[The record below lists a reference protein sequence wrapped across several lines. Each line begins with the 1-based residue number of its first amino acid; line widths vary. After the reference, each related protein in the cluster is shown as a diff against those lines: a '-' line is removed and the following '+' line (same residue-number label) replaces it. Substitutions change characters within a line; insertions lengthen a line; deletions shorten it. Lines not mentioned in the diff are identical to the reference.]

1 MLYLFSIPYLSHVF
15 FTASYKE
22 LPYHLTEGKNMNIP
36 TSSLYN
42 QDIQKKKKFRF
53 GLVFLFIFSVGLNVF
68 FLFFD
73 QETNVLVT
81 SLLKTS
87 EDLSQVSAIETPKIL
102 PQEVPQPVKMDA
114 IKPVSLTISPERNND
129 RNVIQSLNVT
139 IKNSMN
145 FSVCKMITRENGCA
159 ALSAHLARL
168 MAWLMD
174 IKKSMRNGDSMEV
187 LYRRVD
193 GPEQFKVL
201 KLSYK
206 SQLFAKTFAFYYF
219 DEFDHGN
226 GGYFDIKG
234 NEIAHRIVEAQ
245 SPIRHYIEITS
256 LPGDFRKGPGGH
268 SGTDFK
274 AEEGTPIY
282 SGFSGKVLRTNWNIR
297 ANGYCV
303 EIDHPKLGI
312 KTLYLHLSRVKVKPG
327 QVIKGGQQIAESGNT
342 GRTFAP
348 HLHYEIQDRK
358 NKKII
363 YSPFNSKYHQ
373 SYTRSIP
380 LHHHQA
386 FKKIIMLYNS
396 VIKES

>member
-1 MLYLFSIPYLSHVF
+1 MRF
-15 FTASYKE
+15 FRASYKE
-22 LPYHLTEGKNMNIP
+22 PHYHLTEGKNMNIP

-42 QDIQKKKKFRF
+42 QAIQKKKKFRF
-53 GLVFLFIFSVGLNVF
+53 GLVFLFIVSVGLNVF
-68 FLFFD
+68 FLFFG
-73 QETNVLVT
+73 QETNVSVT
-81 SLLKTS
+81 SLLKNA
-87 EDLSQVSAIETPKIL
+87 EDLSQLSVTEPPKVL
-102 PQEVPQPVKMDA
+102 LQEIPQPAKMAA
-114 IKPVSLTISPERNND
+114 IKPVLLKVSPERNND
-129 RNVIQSLNVT
+129 SNVIHSLNFT
-139 IKNSMN
+139 IRSSMN

-168 MAWLMD
+168 MAWLID

-187 LYRRVD
+187 LYQRVD

-206 SQLFAKTFAFYYF
+206 SQLFARTFAFYYF

-256 LPGDFRKGPGGH
+256 LPGDFRKGTGGH

-274 AEEGTPIY
+274 AEEGTSIY
-282 SGFSGKVLRTNWNIR
+282 SGFSGKVLRINWNIR

-327 QVIKGGQQIAESGNT
+327 QIIQAGQQIAESGNT

-363 YSPFNSKYHQ
+363 YSPFNSKYHK

-380 LHHHQA
+380 PHHHQA
-386 FKKIIMLYNS
+386 FKKTIMLYNS

>member
-1 MLYLFSIPYLSHVF
+1 
-15 FTASYKE
+15 
-22 LPYHLTEGKNMNIP
+22 MNNP

-53 GLVFLFIFSVGLNVF
+53 GLVFLFIVSVGLNVF

-73 QETNVLVT
+73 QETNVSVT
-81 SLLKTS
+81 SLLKSS
-87 EDLSQVSAIETPKIL
+87 EDLSQLSVIELPKVL
-102 PQEVPQPVKMDA
+102 PQEIPEPAKMA
-114 IKPVSLTISPERNND
+114 AVKPVLLKVSPERNND
-129 RNVIQSLNVT
+129 GNVIHSLNFT
-139 IKNSMN
+139 IRSSMN

-168 MAWLMD
+168 MAWLLD
-174 IKKSMRNGDSMEV
+174 VKKGMRNDDSMDV
-187 LYRRVD
+187 LYQRVD

-201 KLSYK
+201 KLAYK
-206 SQLFAKTFAFYYF
+206 SQLLRRTFTAYYF
-219 DEFDHGN
+219 DEFDHSN
-226 GGYFDIKG
+226 GGYFDIAG
-234 NEIAHRIVEAQ
+234 NEIAQRIVEDQ

-274 AEEGTPIY
+274 AEEGTPIF

-297 ANGYCV
+297 ANGYCI

-312 KTLYLHLSRVKVKPG
+312 KTLYLHLSRVKVKRG
-327 QVIKGGQQIAESGNT
+327 QTIQAGQQIAESGNT

-363 YSPFNSKYHQ
+363 FSPFNSKYHKN
-373 SYTRSIP
+373 YTRKIP
-380 LHHHQA
+380 PHHHQA
-386 FKKIIMLYNS
+386 FQKKIMFYNS
-396 VIKES
+396 IMRES